1 MIADTGLIYTIKPKN
16 PGAHLFEV
24 TLTVVSPDPDGQCFS
39 LPTWIPG
46 SYLVRDFVRHIVT
59 LKAFSGDTPVAV
71 EKTGKS
77 EWRCESCSG
86 SLRLEYEVYAWD
98 LSVRGAHLD
107 TTHGFFNGTSM
118 FVCVTGRED
127 HACTVE
133 IQPPDGPAYADWR
146 VATAMSRAGAPE
158 WGFGC
163 YTAQDYDELIDHPV
177 EMGVFDLY
185 EWEACDVPHAMAI
198 TGRHDTDGERLA
210 TDLIQICE
218 HHIRFFG
225 VPAPM
230 DRYLFLTTALGDGY
244 GGLEHRASSALMCK
258 RSELPRAGM
267 MATDKDYRRFLG
279 LCSHEYFHTWNVKRI
294 KPEAFTPYD
303 LSRETPTELMWVFE
317 GITSYYD
324 DLALLRSGLISRKG
338 YLELVAETITRVM
351 SGAGRSK
358 QSLAE
363 SSFDAW
369 TKFYKQD
376 ENSPNAIVSYYQKG
390 SLVALALDLMIR
402 RDTQDKWSLDD
413 VMRELWQ
420 RHGKTGHGVAEEGLE
435 QLVLDVTGLDFSG
448 FFDTAIRGTD
458 DLPLTELLSDVGIE
472 LCLRA
477 AISETDTGGKPMPDD
492 KKIPVYLGI
501 KTRAI
506 SGLRRID
513 QVFDAS
519 GAQDAGV
526 SAGDILVAIDGIRV
540 TAKNYP
546 DLLHR
551 LETGSRVAVAV
562 FRRDVLM
569 DFEVEIK
576 AAPKTICYL
585 VADENAAE
593 NTRAR
598 RAAWLHES

>member
-1 MIADTGLIYTIKPKN
+1 MSADASLIYTIKPKN

-24 TLTVVSPDPDGQCFS
+24 TLAVDNPDPDGQCYS

-46 SYLVRDFVRHIVT
+46 SYLVRDFARHIVT
-59 LKAFSGDTPVAV
+59 LTALSGDTPVTV
-71 EKTGKS
+71 EKTSKS
-77 EWRCESCSG
+77 EWRCEPCDG
-86 SLRLEYEVYAWD
+86 ALQLVYEVYAWD

-118 FVCVTGRED
+118 FLCATGKED
-127 HACTVE
+127 HACTVD
-133 IQPPDGPAYADWR
+133 IQPPDGDSYEHWR
-146 VATAMSRAGAPE
+146 VATAMNSAGAPE
-158 WGFGC
+158 RGFGR
-163 YTAQDYDELIDHPV
+163 YSVRDYDELIDHPV
-177 EMGVFDLY
+177 EMGEFDLY
-185 EWEACDVPHAMAI
+185 EWEACGVPHAMAI
-198 TGRHDTDGERLA
+198 TGRHDTDGERLVS
-210 TDLIQICE
+210 DLIQICE

-225 VPAPM
+225 EPAPI

-267 MATDKDYRRFLG
+267 VATDKGYRRFLG

-324 DLALLRSGLISRKG
+324 DLALLRSGLISRAG
-338 YLELVAETITRVM
+338 YLELVAQVVTRVL
-351 SGAGRSK
+351 SGAGRLK

-402 RDTQDKWSLDD
+402 QDTHDKQSLDD
-413 VMRELWQ
+413 VMRELW
-420 RHGKTGHGVAEEGLE
+420 RLHGKTGLGVSEGGLE
-435 QLVLDVTGLDFSG
+435 QLVHEVTGLDFSG
-448 FFDTAIRGTD
+448 FFDAVIRGTD
-458 DLPLTELLSDVGIE
+458 DPPLAELLSGVGIE
-472 LCLRA
+472 FDLRA
-477 AISETDTGGKPMPDD
+477 AASETDTGGKPMPDD
-492 KKIPVYLGI
+492 KKVPAYLGI
-501 KTRAI
+501 KTRAMRGI
-506 SGLRRID
+506 RRIE
-513 QVFDAS
+513 QVFDGS

-540 TAKNYP
+540 TARNYP

-562 FRRDVLM
+562 FRRDLLM
-569 DFEVEIK
+569 TMDVEIK
-576 AAPKTICYL
+576 DAPMTVCYL
-585 VADENAAE
+585 VVDENAAE
-593 NTRAR
+593 DARVR
-598 RAAWLHES
+598 RAAWLHED